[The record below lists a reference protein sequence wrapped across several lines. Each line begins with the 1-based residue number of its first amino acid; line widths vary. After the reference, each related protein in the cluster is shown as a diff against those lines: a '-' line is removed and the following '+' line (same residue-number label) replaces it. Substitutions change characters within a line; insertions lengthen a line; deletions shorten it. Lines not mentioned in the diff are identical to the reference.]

1 MMNDPKVIEI
11 KTTTTTTMKRNVENR
26 KTQMILFKKEVES
39 VTNRLDEAKEK
50 TIRDG
55 EQVDEMES

>member
-1 MMNDPKVIEI
+1 MMNDPKVIEM
-11 KTTTTTTMKRNVENR
+11 KTTTTTMKRNVENR

-55 EQVDEMES
+55 EQVDEMKS

>member
-11 KTTTTTTMKRNVENR
+11 KTTTTTMKRNVENR
-26 KTQMILFKKEVES
+26 KTQMILLKKEVES
-39 VTNRLDEAKEK
+39 ITNRLDEAKEK

-55 EQVDEMES
+55 EQVDEMKS